1 MGDVCVSGDMWNE
14 VRIFEN
20 IAHKP
25 IHNLSA
31 RECFIQISEDRNTAD
46 SIINTD
52 LFLIEKTRNSFSALL
67 PDDFFF
73 SFF

>member
-1 MGDVCVSGDMWNE
+1 MSGDMWNE